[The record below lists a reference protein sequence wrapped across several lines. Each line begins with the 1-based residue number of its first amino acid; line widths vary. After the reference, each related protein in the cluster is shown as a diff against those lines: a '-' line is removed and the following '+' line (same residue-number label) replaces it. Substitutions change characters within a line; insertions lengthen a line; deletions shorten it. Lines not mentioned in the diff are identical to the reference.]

1 MKSIKFDRKSR
12 IILLAIYAFFM
23 FFSIINEIDTIVF
36 IFLFVV
42 VPVGIYFLVQTIFP
56 KKNK

>member
-1 MKSIKFDRKSR
+1 MKSIKFDRKNR
-12 IILLAIYAFFM
+12 IILLAIYAFVM

-42 VPVGIYFLVQTIFP
+42 APIAIYFFVKKIFP
-56 KKNK
+56 KKN

>member
-1 MKSIKFDRKSR
+1 MKRIQFTQNNR
-12 IILLAIYAFFM
+12 IILLVVYAFVM

-42 VPVGIYFLVQTIFP
+42 APIAIYFFVKKIFP
-56 KKNK
+56 KKN